1 MLAGISQTYYVFLE
15 QGRGVRPSRQVVEAL
30 AHALRLSP
38 TEHVLLNELA
48 RGDGTANVL
57 HLAEEIDPTLAS
69 LVQRLDPE
77 PAYVTG
83 RRWDVLA
90 ANRAARLLWT
100 NWDALAPEARNMVWW
115 VFSDPAARS
124 VFVEWDKEAVT
135 LLGRFRAAA
144 ARHADDPGFGD
155 LIERLR
161 RISVEFR
168 TWWPRFEVAP
178 LTSGVKHLRH
188 PDLGEIRMR
197 FVVLQVADNV
207 DQKLVTFQLS
217 DEDRPRVA
225 ALLATM
231 VRNPKELP
239 STSASPR
246 RRMPTRR
253 RRAAARP

>member
-90 ANRAARLLWT
+90 TNRAARLLWT
-100 NWDALAPEARNMVWW
+100 N
-115 VFSDPAARS
+115 
-124 VFVEWDKEAVT
+124 
-135 LLGRFRAAA
+135 
-144 ARHADDPGFGD
+144 
-155 LIERLR
+155 
-161 RISVEFR
+161 
-168 TWWPRFEVAP
+168 
-178 LTSGVKHLRH
+178 
-188 PDLGEIRMR
+188 
-197 FVVLQVADNV
+197 
-207 DQKLVTFQLS
+207 
-217 DEDRPRVA
+217 
-225 ALLATM
+225 
-231 VRNPKELP
+231 
-239 STSASPR
+239 
-246 RRMPTRR
+246 
-253 RRAAARP
+253 